1 MRAVANKALL
11 VVFKSRIGELGER
24 VMYLGREEDEDGL
37 GEEMRGDSKKGGRTG
52 KSRVKID
59 QEDHTFQVLGK
70 RDGERDHEF

>member
-1 MRAVANKALL
+1 MANKALL

-24 VMYLGREEDEDGL
+24 VVYLGREEDEDGL

-52 KSRVKID
+52 KSRVEID
-59 QEDHTFQVLGK
+59 REDHTFQVPGE